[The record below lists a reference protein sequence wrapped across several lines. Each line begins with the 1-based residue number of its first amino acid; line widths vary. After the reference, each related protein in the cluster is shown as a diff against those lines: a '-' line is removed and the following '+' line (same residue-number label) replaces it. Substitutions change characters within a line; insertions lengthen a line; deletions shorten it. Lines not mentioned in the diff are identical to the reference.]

1 MKTLLLKQAVI
12 FCLVAFFT
20 ISVNAQFTETFES
33 QTPFQN
39 TFNSNGQPFSLTNA
53 FTIYSSRSGFG
64 YQHSNRFMDN
74 SNLVATNQANSI
86 KTTDATAFT
95 VKSLWLYISADGGNN
110 PSADGSIIITG
121 KLAGVT
127 RFTFTK
133 TTGFSTSFVPD
144 NGFSNINFTTEG
156 AVDNSNIPVD
166 EVEFQLQGNF
176 NYIGIDNFTWAPQLV
191 LPLSL
196 ISYSAT
202 LSARQQVA
210 LNWQIANGNNI
221 SHFIIKKSADGRN
234 FKDLGSVNVATN
246 NNGVAS
252 YSFID
257 ASPFGSANYYLLV
270 EVDKDGRAKSLGVK
284 QITLYNRFNFASIY
298 PNPVAGSSFTLNTNL
313 SSNTLNSYLVTDI
326 SGRIVQKGDIIAAQ
340 QKIDVPTLAPGSYT
354 IQLSDGE
361 VIKWIRN

>member
-1 MKTLLLKQAVI
+1 MKTIFIKQAFI
-12 FCLVAFFT
+12 LCLVAFFT

-39 TFNSNGQPFSLTNA
+39 TFNSNGQSFSLTNA

-64 YQHSNRFMDN
+64 YQHSNRFVDN

-95 VKSLWLYISADGGNN
+95 VKNLWLYVSADGGNN
-110 PSADGSIIITG
+110 PSVDGSIIITG

-127 RFTFTK
+127 RFTITK

-144 NGFSNINFTTEG
+144 NGFSNIDFTTEG
-156 AVDNSNIPVD
+156 GADNSNIPID
-166 EVEFQLQGNF
+166 EIEFQLQGNF

-191 LPLSL
+191 LPISL
-196 ISYSAT
+196 ISYSARIT
-202 LSARQQVA
+202 AGQQV
-210 LNWQIANGNNI
+210 LLDWQMASANNI

-234 FKDLGSVNVATN
+234 FKELGSVIVAGN

-257 ASPFGSANYYLLV
+257 VSPFGSANYYLLV
-270 EVDKDGRAKSLGVK
+270 EVDKDGR
-284 QITLYNRFNFASIY
+284 
-298 PNPVAGSSFTLNTNL
+298 
-313 SSNTLNSYLVTDI
+313 VTQF
-326 SGRIVQKGDIIAAQ
+326 GC
-340 QKIDVPTLAPGSYT
+340 
-354 IQLSDGE
+354 
-361 VIKWIRN
+361 